1 MNNIEISKYLSYILR
16 HKPEIIKLKL
26 DKEGWGDIQYIIDNS
41 EMKLS
46 YDIIKEIVDTN
57 DKQRF
62 SISEDG
68 TKIRANQGHTIKNV
82 NIHFKKSIPPTILY
96 HGTKEEFLSSILK
109 KGLLPMERQYVHLSS
124 DIETAKK
131 VGDRRKGKTIILSID
146 AKQMLADGIEF
157 YLSENNVW
165 LVKEVNKKYI
175 DIIK

>member
-1 MNNIEISKYLSYILR
+1 MNNVEISKYLSYILR
-16 HKPEIIKLKL
+16 HKPETINLKL

-46 YDIIKEIVDTN
+46 YDMIKEIVDTN
-57 DKQRF
+57 DKKRF

-68 TKIRANQGHTIKNV
+68 KKIRANQGHTTKDV
-82 NIHFKKSIPPTILY
+82 DIHFKKSIPPIILY

-146 AKQMLADGIEF
+146 VKQMLADGIEF